1 MTDAEKQKQANR
13 LVLNNIKDNL
23 YPTIKKML
31 EDNPKLLMD
40 AENYQ
45 LNKKE
50 QNKGIKNEDEWTEPE
65 IYEFWSVSDWLYDK
79 LKEKGEIV
87 FKCLDFNVW
96 GRQVTGRALRFTA
109 VLREITEEEELEA
122 EDIMESTDSLEE
134 KEKKLN
140 NLK

>member
-13 LVLNNIKDNL
+13 LVMNNIKDNL
-23 YPTIKKML
+23 YLTIKKEL
-31 EDNPKLLMD
+31 EDNPELLMD

-50 QNKGIKNEDEWTEPE
+50 QNEDIENEDEWTEPE

-87 FKCLDFNVW
+87 FECLDFNVW
-96 GRQVTGRALRFTA
+96 GRQTTGQAIKLDN
-109 VLREITEEEELEA
+109 VIQEIA
-122 EDIMESTDSLEE
+122 
-134 KEKKLN
+134 KEFN
-140 NLK
+140 F